1 VPCLIAWSDDPS
13 GMELSMI
20 DPETRRKDTWAKAVR
35 NYVMARAALKRAAIT
50 PEPIPPEMPPTPT
63 PVDVPPVIDD
73 PPGVAP
79 PAPVRDPPSMPPQ
92 PSAVIKALK
101 RRRRR

>member
-1 VPCLIAWSDDPS
+1 
-13 GMELSMI
+13 MI
-20 DPETRRKDTWAKAVR
+20 DPETRRKDAWAKVVR

-50 PEPIPPEMPPTPT
+50 PEPTIPPIPPEMPPTPT

-79 PAPVRDPPSMPPQ
+79 LAPVRDPPSMPPR